1 MTYDKEVYHFL
12 FLHFPIA
19 LFITGYIFH
28 LLYNLSDKKEIN
40 NYITWTMGMGI
51 LWSIISIVTGY
62 IAAFELEYIQSFS
75 NIFDKKHSFIMILS
89 TFFFIILFILRS
101 KDFNNKILFFF
112 HSIAVSLI
120 IYGTHLGAKWAE
132 RI

>member
-1 MTYDKEVYHFL
+1 MLYDKEVYHFL

-75 NIFDKKHSFIMILS
+75 NIFDKKHRNMEIL
-89 TFFFIILFILRS
+89 TCKGLLNPILLALES
-101 KDFNNKILFFF
+101 
-112 HSIAVSLI
+112 
-120 IYGTHLGAKWAE
+120 
-132 RI
+132 